1 DDNARLKGLPKTKTQ
16 CTWIP
21 WTHSRLTFHSGYG
34 AGVHSPGWY
43 ENLWCAKDRAATR
56 WLASAA
62 RLLRE
67 KDLDAS
73 SASVIEAV
81 RLADALAALRDLRSP
96 GLHELNEAILTV
108 LCHGDAAPMRLIRN
122 RLEIGDVL
130 GQVPE
135 DVPSV
140 PLARDVAESQ
150 KRLRLKLSTE
160 IKSLDLDVRKETDL
174 ARSRLLHRLGLLGI
188 QWGQLERS
196 GGRSSTFHEI
206 WRLQWMPEYA
216 VAIIEANV
224 WGNTVEAA
232 ATARVVHEAYEFNEL
247 PAVTER
253 LDAAI
258 LAGLDSAI
266 DPLLA
271 RIQTMAAVSADV
283 RHLLDALLPLARVAR
298 YGDVRG
304 TNAAHV
310 EPILVGLFERAVVG
324 LAAACSMLDE
334 DAANRMLH
342 SFAAAQEA
350 LDVLNRGD
358 LLEQWQSQLRAIAH
372 GAAHGLLRGWCC
384 RLLLEKQAIDQQQLY
399 RWARLA
405 LSPANPPDEC
415 AAWATGLLRG
425 SGLLLLHQD
434 GVWQVFDR
442 WLSELGEE
450 TFVEMLPLLRRAFAD
465 FTTSERRQM
474 GEKVKRLDN
483 VAEGRSESNGVG
495 SSTHVSIHDERARR
509 VLPVLAHILGV
520 TPKP

>member
-1 DDNARLKGLPKTKTQ
+1 
-16 CTWIP
+16 
-21 WTHSRLTFHSGYG
+21 
-34 AGVHSPGWY
+34 
-43 ENLWCAKDRAATR
+43 
-56 WLASAA
+56 
-62 RLLRE
+62 
-67 KDLDAS
+67 
-73 SASVIEAV
+73 
-81 RLADALAALRDLRSP
+81 
-96 GLHELNEAILTV
+96 
-108 LCHGDAAPMRLIRN
+108 M
-122 RLEIGDVL
+122 
-130 GQVPE
+130 
-135 DVPSV
+135 
-140 PLARDVAESQ
+140 
-150 KRLRLKLSTE
+150 
-160 IKSLDLDVRKETDL
+160 
-174 ARSRLLHRLGLLGI
+174 
-188 QWGQLERS
+188 
-196 GGRSSTFHEI
+196 
-206 WRLQWMPEYA
+206 
-216 VAIIEANV
+216 
-224 WGNTVEAA
+224 
-232 ATARVVHEAYEFNEL
+232 
-247 PAVTER
+247 
-253 LDAAI
+253 DAAI
-258 LAGLDSAI
+258 LAGLDSAV

-405 LSPANPPDEC
+405 LSPANLPDEC

-450 TFVEMLPLLRRAFAD
+450 TFVEMLP
-465 FTTSERRQM
+465 
-474 GEKVKRLDN
+474 
-483 VAEGRSESNGVG
+483 
-495 SSTHVSIHDERARR
+495 
-509 VLPVLAHILGV
+509 
-520 TPKP
+520 